1 MTQKAL
7 VDAFQQ
13 GPFLLKAVMFIGLF
27 VIMNVIVF
35 LFSVIYRT
43 FLRPAK
49 NLKKYGMWAVVTGA
63 TDGIGK
69 AMAAEFARR
78 GLNIV
83 LISRTQEKLDETT
96 KEIKEKNPKVEVRSI
111 AVDYD
116 QFDEA
121 AQKRVSQIL
130 DTLDIGVLVNNVGI
144 SYDFTKY
151 FHELDDQRVR
161 QLIRLNVD
169 STTYMTRIVLPGMI
183 QRKRGAII
191 NIGSAA
197 GVTTSPLLAQYGAAK
212 SYVAMFSKALNEE
225 LGGFNI
231 HVQCQVPLFVT
242 TKLAK
247 LKKSSFFVPTPSA
260 YARSALNAIG
270 YESVISPY
278 WPHALQVWLLNSL
291 PEALSTMITKN
302 MHLDIR
308 RKGMKKLQE
317 QKPSDKKHA

>member
-1 MTQKAL
+1 MDIRFDGRVAL
-7 VDAFQQ
+7 
-13 GPFLLKAVMFIGLF
+13 I
-27 VIMNVIVF
+27 
-35 LFSVIYRT
+35 S
-43 FLRPAK
+43 
-49 NLKKYGMWAVVTGA
+49 GA
-63 TDGIGK
+63 AQGIGK
-69 AMAAEFARR
+69 AMATEFARR

-83 LISRTQEKLDETT
+83 LISRSQERLDETA
-96 KEIKEKNPKVEVRSI
+96 KEIKEKSPKSDVRVI

-121 AQKRVSQIL
+121 AQKRVAEAL
-130 DTLDIGVLVNNVGI
+130 DKLDVGVLVNNVGI

-183 QRKRGAII
+183 QRKRGAIV

-212 SYVAMFSKALNEE
+212 SYVSMFSKALHEE
-225 LGGFNI
+225 LAGFNI

-247 LKKSSFFVPTPSA
+247 LKKASFFTPTPST

-270 YESVISPY
+270 YESVTSPY
-278 WPHALQVWLLNSL
+278 WPHALQIWLLDAL

-302 MHLDIR
+302 IHLDIR
-308 RKGMKKLQE
+308 RRGLKKLQE
-317 QKPSDKKHA
+317 ARPADKKHA